1 MRAWRAGQQF
11 RGPGRGSTPLLGARD
26 GPDGSL
32 QALPARRTA
41 TARRLAA
48 SRGRRRVR
56 YNVVPMLEAL
66 SDKLSGVFQKLG
78 SHGTITEKDL
88 DDAMRE
94 VRIALLEADVNFKV
108 VRQFIATV
116 RERALGAE
124 VLKSLTGPQQ
134 VIAIVNEE
142 LVNILGGSQA
152 TLQLASKP
160 PTVIMLVGLKGSG
173 KTTTAAKLAMHLRK
187 QGAKPMLVAADPYR
201 VAAGEQLKSL
211 GRQLSM
217 PVVEGSDG
225 QSLTQLCA
233 ASLAEAKRQAATVV
247 IVDTAGRSTIDG
259 EMMSEI
265 TAMRTALEPDEIILV
280 LDAMT
285 GQEAVNVAQEF
296 HHQLT
301 VTGIIVSKMD
311 GDARGGA
318 VLSIRAVTG
327 LPVKF
332 IGVGEKSDALE
343 PFYPDRFASRI
354 LGMGDMLGLIERAKE
369 AISEQDVEAIEKKMK
384 SRQLDLEDFL
394 LQFQR
399 IKRMGPLSQL
409 VEMIPGMGQVKRQM
423 KVDDLDDGFWKR
435 AEAVVYSMTPEERKH
450 PEIINGSRR
459 KRIALGSGTTPQEVN
474 RLLNQWKE
482 AKKIMQTFANNR
494 SGFLN
499 IFGGR

>member
-1 MRAWRAGQQF
+1 
-11 RGPGRGSTPLLGARD
+11 
-26 GPDGSL
+26 
-32 QALPARRTA
+32 
-41 TARRLAA
+41 
-48 SRGRRRVR
+48 
-56 YNVVPMLEAL
+56 MLEAL

-88 DDAMRE
+88 DEAMRE

-142 LVNILGGSQA
+142 LVNILGGAQA

-173 KTTTAAKLAMHLRK
+173 KTTTAAKLGLHLRK

-201 VAAGEQLKSL
+201 MAAGEQLKSL

-217 PVVEGSDG
+217 PVFEGSDG
-225 QSLTQLCA
+225 QSLPQVCE

-265 TAMRTALEPDEIILV
+265 TAMRGALAPDEIILV

-285 GQEAVNVAQEF
+285 GQEGVNVAQEF
-296 HHQLT
+296 HNQLG
-301 VTGIIVSKMD
+301 VTGIVVTKMD

-369 AISEQDVEAIEKKMK
+369 AISEQDVQAIEKKMK
-384 SRQLDLEDFL
+384 NRQLDLEDFL

-423 KVDDLDDGFWKR
+423 KVDDLDDGFWNR

-450 PEIINGSRR
+450 PEVINGSRR
-459 KRIALGSGTTPQEVN
+459 KRIAAGSGTTPQEVN

-482 AKKIMQTFANNR
+482 AKKIMQTFATNR

>member
-1 MRAWRAGQQF
+1 
-11 RGPGRGSTPLLGARD
+11 
-26 GPDGSL
+26 
-32 QALPARRTA
+32 
-41 TARRLAA
+41 
-48 SRGRRRVR
+48 
-56 YNVVPMLEAL
+56 MLEAL

-116 RERALGAE
+116 RERALGSE

-134 VIAIVNEE
+134 VISIVNEE
-142 LVNILGGSQA
+142 LVNILGGSPA
-152 TLQLASKP
+152 TLHLASKP

-173 KTTTAAKLAMHLRK
+173 KTTTAAKLALHLRK
-187 QGAKPMLVAADPYR
+187 QGGRPLLVAADPYR
-201 VAAGEQLKSL
+201 MAAGEQLKALAKQL
-211 GRQLSM
+211 GM
-217 PVVEGSDG
+217 PVFEATEGQKLPELCSA
-225 QSLTQLCA
+225 SLT
-233 ASLAEAKRQAATVV
+233 EAKRQGATVV
-247 IVDTAGRSTIDG
+247 IVDTAGRSTIDS
-259 EMMSEI
+259 ELMSEI
-265 TAMRTALEPDEIILV
+265 TEMRASLDPHETILV

-296 HHQLT
+296 HDQLN

-332 IGVGEKSDALE
+332 IGTGEKADALE

-369 AISEQDVEAIEKKMK
+369 AISDQDVQAIEKKMK
-384 SRQLDLEDFL
+384 AKSLDLEDFL
-394 LQFQR
+394 VQFQR
-399 IKRMGPLSQL
+399 IKRMGPLNQL
-409 VEMIPGMGQVKRQM
+409 VDMIPGLGQVKRQM
-423 KVDDLDDGFWKR
+423 KVDSFDDGFWNK
-435 AEAVVYSMTPEERKH
+435 AEAVVYSMTPQERKH

-459 KRIALGSGTTPQEVN
+459 RRLARGSGTTPQEVN
-474 RLLNQWKE
+474 QLLNQWKE
-482 AKKIMQTFANNR
+482 AKKIMQSFAGNR

>member
-1 MRAWRAGQQF
+1 
-11 RGPGRGSTPLLGARD
+11 
-26 GPDGSL
+26 
-32 QALPARRTA
+32 
-41 TARRLAA
+41 
-48 SRGRRRVR
+48 
-56 YNVVPMLEAL
+56 MLEAL

-78 SHGTITEKDL
+78 SHGTISEKDL
-88 DDAMRE
+88 DEAMRE

-116 RERALGAE
+116 RERALGSE

-142 LVNILGGSQA
+142 LVNILGGSA
-152 TLQLASKP
+152 SSLHLASKP
-160 PTVIMLVGLKGSG
+160 PTVIMLIGLKGSG
-173 KTTTAAKLAMHLRK
+173 KTTTAAKLALHLRK
-187 QGAKPMLVAADPYR
+187 QGGRPLLVAADPYR
-201 VAAGEQLKSL
+201 MAAGEQLKALAKQL
-211 GRQLSM
+211 GM
-217 PVVEGSDG
+217 PVFEAAEGQKLPD
-225 QSLTQLCA
+225 LCS
-233 ASLAEAKRQAATVV
+233 ASLAEAKRQSATVV

-259 EMMSEI
+259 ELMSEV
-265 TAMRTALEPDEIILV
+265 TEMRKSLDPHETILV

-296 HHQLT
+296 HDQLN

-332 IGVGEKSDALE
+332 IGTGEKADALE

-369 AISEQDVEAIEKKMK
+369 AISEQDVQAIEKKMK
-384 SRQLDLEDFL
+384 AKSLDLEDFL
-394 LQFQR
+394 VQFQR
-399 IKRMGPLSQL
+399 IKKMGPLNQL
-409 VEMIPGMGQVKRQM
+409 VDMIPGLGQVKRQM
-423 KVDDLDDGFWKR
+423 KVDSFDDGFWNK
-435 AEAVVYSMTPEERKH
+435 AEAVVYSMTPQERKH

-459 KRIALGSGTTPQEVN
+459 RRIAKGSGTTPQEVN
-474 RLLNQWKE
+474 QLLNQWKE
-482 AKKIMQTFANNR
+482 AKKIMQSFAGNR